1 MNWQE
6 IASERKRKQEEL
18 IPPEWRIPSPPDGL
32 LDVTAIPRTCG
43 LLTPR
48 ELEITDTI
56 DINVTLSKLADGT
69 WSSEGVTRAFL
80 KRAIIAHQLT
90 NCLTEIFIER
100 ALKRALELDEFLKKN
115 GRTMGPL
122 HGLPISLKDQF
133 CMKGLETIMGY
144 VSWVGQVSDHDAA
157 IVEILYE
164 LGAVPFVRT
173 NVPQTLMWG
182 ETYNTVFGRTT
193 NPFNRKLT
201 SGGSSG
207 GEGALVALRGSPI
220 GIGTDVGGSVRIP
233 AGFTGIYSLR
243 PCYGRLPYQG
253 AANTLEGQEAITSA
267 IGPLASD
274 ISALKTF
281 TKAVLDA
288 KPWNK
293 DPLVLR
299 KPWSDTEYA
308 LTEHGGKGARLCFA
322 VMLDNGVVR
331 PQPPVR
337 RAMSML
343 VSALTEAGHKVID
356 WENKLHMELHTAY
369 VGPVFVNKE
378 DTPANTLLSILQE
391 HIISADDGEGYRA
404 VCSLT
409 GEPLLRTMMPHAVVL
424 DPHHPWDPHPT
435 FLDEPFANT
444 LRNPKKGAIS
454 AYELWQVHKK
464 KVELRKQHLDHWER
478 TKTRTGTGRP
488 VDAILCPVAP
498 FPAPPH
504 GHNRNAFY
512 TAIWNVLDYA
522 CAAFPVTKVDPSLDL
537 PDPSPGSFY
546 NQEDEAVFKL

>member
-1 MNWQE
+1 MSSSNWQE
-6 IASERKRKQEEL
+6 IASERKRKQEGL
-18 IPPEWRIPSPPDGL
+18 IPPEWRIPSPPEDL
-32 LDVTAIPRTCG
+32 LDVTSIPRTCG

-56 DINVTLSKLADGT
+56 DINVILSKLADGT
-69 WSSEGVTRAFL
+69 WSSVEVTRAFL

-100 ALKRALELDEFLKKN
+100 ALERALELDEFLKKN

-164 LGAVPFVRT
+164 LGAVPFALITR
-173 NVPQTLMWG
+173 QSQWG

-201 SGGSSG
+201 PGGSSG
-207 GEGALVALRGSPI
+207 GEGALVALRGSPV
-220 GIGTDVGGSVRIP
+220 GIGTDIGGSVRIP

-243 PCYGRLPYQG
+243 PCYGRLPYEG
-253 AANTLEGQEAITSA
+253 AANVLEGQEAITSA
-267 IGPLASD
+267 IGPMASD

-299 KPWSDTEYA
+299 KSWSDTEYA
-308 LTEHGGKGARLCFA
+308 LTEHGGKGAQLCFA

-356 WENKLHMELHTAY
+356 WKNKLHLELHA
-369 VGPVFVNKE
+369 VNVRPVFVDKE
-378 DTPANTLLSILQE
+378 DVPANTLLSILQE
-391 HIISADDGEGYRA
+391 HILSADGGEDYRA
-404 VCSLT
+404 VCGLT
-409 GEPLLRTMMPHAVVL
+409 GEPLLQTMMPHVEQP

-435 FLDEPFANT
+435 FLDEPFTIT
-444 LRNPKKGAIS
+444 LRNAGKGAIS
-454 AYELWQVHKK
+454 AYELWQLHKK
-464 KVELRKQHLDHWER
+464 KVEMRKQYLDHWEK

-498 FPAPPH
+498 YPAPPH
-504 GHNRNAFY
+504 GHNR
-512 TAIWNVLDYA
+512 
-522 CAAFPVTKVDPSLDL
+522 
-537 PDPSPGSFY
+537 
-546 NQEDEAVFKL
+546 